1 MSAYSGSAPSWL
13 FSFVDL
19 AFLSLIAMT
28 QITAN
33 TPQRS
38 IDIGDMVVPRIGGEE
53 STSDLRQDAPAAW
66 QLRVYPRGDESQNPF
81 ALVRPDPGTNSVAAP
96 VHINSTALREG
107 LSKLMQAGKGVPLL
121 APHRKSMSQDLLEAA
136 AMIEEFWPTRRRAL
150 VARNFV
156 ES

>member
-1 MSAYSGSAPSWL
+1 MSAYTGNAPSWL

-33 TPQRS
+33 APEQT

-53 STSDLRQDAPAAW
+53 STRDLAFDAPQAW
-66 QLRVYPRGDESQNPF
+66 QLRVYPRSDERSNPF
-81 ALVRPDPGTNSVAAP
+81 ALVRPASNSDSEAP
-96 VHINSTALREG
+96 AQMDSVALREG
-107 LSKLMQAGKGVPLL
+107 LQELQRAGSSVPLL
-121 APHRKSMSQDLLEAA
+121 APHQDSRSQDLLDAA

-150 VARNFV
+150 ISRNFL